1 MPAPRIAVAN
11 SAAPIFLIDSKSYL
25 PFVSPA
31 ASTAALS
38 LAQEAYPVFENRNAE
53 KETGAC
59 SCRERVY
66 QGHGTRRKAP
76 GEDCRDGLAVSKTRD
91 RRRLT

>member
-1 MPAPRIAVAN
+1 
-11 SAAPIFLIDSKSYL
+11 
-25 PFVSPA
+25 
-31 ASTAALS
+31 
-38 LAQEAYPVFENRNAE
+38 VFENRNAE

-59 SCRERVY
+59 SYRERVY